1 MTSSKNHS
9 WHLNRCR
16 SAKDV
21 SHHLERLS
29 EQASR
34 FHPRLCGAVWLHTLN
49 HNDAR
54 HRDRRSRCEK
64 PSGSPCLGSQRCY
77 RAEALL
83 LEGCEYTED

>member
-54 HRDRRSRCEK
+54 HRDRRSRCEN
-64 PSGSPCLGSQRCY
+64 PSGSFLFRKSVMLRVKGSS
-77 RAEALL
+77 
-83 LEGCEYTED
+83 LEGCEYTRD